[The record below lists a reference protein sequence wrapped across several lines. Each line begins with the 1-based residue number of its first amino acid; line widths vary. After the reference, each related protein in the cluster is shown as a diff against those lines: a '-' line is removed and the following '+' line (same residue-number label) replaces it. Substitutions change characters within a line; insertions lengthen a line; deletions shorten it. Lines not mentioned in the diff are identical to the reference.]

1 MTVDQSQ
8 IQKKYL
14 NQIRQVC
21 EKFRFDS
28 LMPKITA
35 ISEASQEIDYVSIA
49 LLGGFKAGKSSF
61 INSIIGRD
69 VLPVGVVPLTSV
81 ITYAKYG
88 PVEGAEVRF
97 LDGRAQSCSL
107 GEIAD
112 FTTEER
118 NPQNVK
124 RVARVNVELPGLS
137 DYPKIHFVDTPGF
150 GSAHQHNT
158 LTATDWLPK
167 VGVAFFAV
175 TSAHPLSDRDIA
187 LITELEKHTSEIVI
201 LLTKV
206 DLISQK
212 ERGEVADFIYKQLKQ
227 HLNKE
232 FRLFSFSNRPGFEVL
247 REEVLGF
254 IRRSFAVDPSQKSQE
269 IINHKIRIAASECRE
284 YLRVALLMA
293 KAEQAS
299 RQKLQGLIAQEKQSL
314 PVIRHEILLMTQDM
328 KTRFQEKALDT
339 FLACS
344 AGLRKELMEDLEE
357 QIRHWKGNLA
367 ETAEAFRNWTKV
379 KLIKRLKAIS
389 DEKGSELAETYLHD
403 GLTSLSRVVLAFQTR
418 LGAAIEVAL
427 HTKFTGVAF
436 NVQVE
441 QPQKPNVDI
450 GQVFMFSWG
459 IFLYLI
465 PMRIFRP
472 MVNRHFLS
480 RVFWEVEK
488 NLYRVKAQ
496 WVDAVSASIDKMA
509 KEAGEFINN
518 EILTI
523 ENMLIKAPD
532 QEKQI
537 AEAILELD
545 AVTEH

>member
-1 MTVDQSQ
+1 MVR
-8 IQKKYL
+8 L
-14 NQIRQVC
+14 VWG
-21 EKFRFDS
+21 
-28 LMPKITA
+28 A
-35 ISEASQEIDYVSIA
+35 I
-49 LLGGFKAGKSSF
+49 
-61 INSIIGRD
+61 
-69 VLPVGVVPLTSV
+69 P
-81 ITYAKYG
+81 
-88 PVEGAEVRF
+88 
-97 LDGRAQSCSL
+97 
-107 GEIAD
+107 
-112 FTTEER
+112 
-118 NPQNVK
+118 
-124 RVARVNVELPGLS
+124 RVA
-137 DYPKIHFVDTPGF
+137 DK
-150 GSAHQHNT
+150 
-158 LTATDWLPK
+158 
-167 VGVAFFAV
+167 
-175 TSAHPLSDRDIA
+175 
-187 LITELEKHTSEIVI
+187 
-201 LLTKV
+201 
-206 DLISQK
+206 
-212 ERGEVADFIYKQLKQ
+212 
-227 HLNKE
+227 
-232 FRLFSFSNRPGFEVL
+232 
-247 REEVLGF
+247 
-254 IRRSFAVDPSQKSQE
+254 
-269 IINHKIRIAASECRE
+269 C
-284 YLRVALLMA
+284 
-293 KAEQAS
+293 
-299 RQKLQGLIAQEKQSL
+299 AQEKQSL

-459 IFLYLI
+459 IILHLI